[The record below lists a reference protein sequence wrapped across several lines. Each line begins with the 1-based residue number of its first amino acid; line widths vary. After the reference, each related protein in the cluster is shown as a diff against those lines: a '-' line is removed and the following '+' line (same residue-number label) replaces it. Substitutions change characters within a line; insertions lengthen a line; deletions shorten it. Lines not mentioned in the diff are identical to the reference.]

1 MKKYFF
7 ILVILASSF
16 LSYLSL
22 FAQELEAFW
31 TLVFAGDN
39 ITTPVYSAGNI
50 YTAGA
55 DKALNCITSKGSFLW
70 RRNTGAYPT
79 SLIST
84 SSDGVVYLVTKGGNI
99 EAYSSQGVSIWT
111 YKCKKMPLFPVY
123 VSDEGYILLTF
134 SDKLICLTRQGK
146 LKWELALPS
155 NPAKQ
160 PVEVAEKNIV
170 LLLQDGIL
178 LRFSMF
184 GKVIEK
190 ISVDKR
196 VETVSFAPQGF
207 VVSSSDSSLAYYKL
221 GEPSTLL
228 WQTNEVSV
236 CRMITYRDRAFFCAY
251 ANGDAVLKKVEDGT
265 EVWKTKLDKSLSENV
280 QCNYRAGE
288 FNIRDKGFAAI
299 VTQKGRVKWQ
309 KSLVEK
315 QFLPIITDNGLL
327 IGIRSEIL
335 NAYRM
340 ETRLVRKK
348 DATGRKR
355 LGTDVVAPNDV
366 QKREEENKDMLIHRA
381 TILYLLG
388 FSTFDFFKGVEE
400 DIHMGAVGEKE
411 DYYAIMLTG
420 ILENGSRFSYFP
432 HEFSS
437 FERGRAA
444 SLLGQMGLYEYRDV
458 LLEQITV
465 GMDGELAIGI
475 LRGLTALAYDPDGKT
490 INGIMF
496 ILNRTS
502 PSNVEVLKAVADA
515 FLSLAKFGDEIT
527 AKKAVESIF
536 SIMNGAY
543 PAVTKGYVR
552 QKLKNIA

>member
-1 MKKYFF
+1 MKKCFF
-7 ILVILASSF
+7 VFVILLNSF
-16 LSYLSL
+16 LCSFLL
-22 FAQELEAFW
+22 FSQELEAFW

-39 ITTPVYSAGNI
+39 ITTPVYSGGNI

-70 RRNTGAYPT
+70 RRNTASYPT

-84 SSDGVVYLVTKGGNI
+84 SSDGVVYLVTRGNNI
-99 EAYSSQGVSIWT
+99 EAYSSQGLPIWT

-123 VSDEGYILLTF
+123 VSNEGYLILTF
-134 SDKLICLTRQGK
+134 SDKLVSLTRQGK
-146 LKWELALPS
+146 LKWELNLPS
-155 NPAKQ
+155 KPIKE
-160 PVEVAEKNIV
+160 PVEVAEKNVIV
-170 LLLQDGIL
+170 VLQDGSF
-178 LRFSMF
+178 LRISMF
-184 GKVIEK
+184 GKIIEQLSLK
-190 ISVDKR
+190 KR
-196 VETVSFAPQGF
+196 IETVSFAPRGF
-207 VVSSSDSSLAYYKL
+207 VVSCEDSSLSYYKL

-228 WQTNEVSV
+228 WQTHEESV
-236 CRMITYRDRAFFCAY
+236 CRSVICKDTSLFCVY
-251 ANGDAVLKKVEDGT
+251 ASGDAVLKRAGDGS
-265 EVWKTKLDKSLSENV
+265 EVWKCRLEKTLSEDV
-280 QCNYRAGE
+280 LCNYSAGE
-288 FNIRDKGFAAI
+288 FKVRDKGFAAI
-299 VTQKGRVKWQ
+299 VTQKGKVKWQ

-340 ETRLVRKK
+340 ETKLVRKG
-348 DATGRKR
+348 DAGKKGRKS
-355 LGTDVVAPNDV
+355 DVASSSDAK
-366 QKREEENKDMLIHRA
+366 QREEENKEMVLHRS

-388 FSTFDFFKGVEE
+388 FSTFDFFKDVEE
-400 DIHMGAVGEKE
+400 DIKTGAVGEKE

-420 ILENGSRFSYFP
+420 IIENGSRFSYFP

-465 GMDGELAIGI
+465 AMDGELAVGI
-475 LRGLTALAYDPDGKT
+475 LRGLAALAYDPDGKT
-490 INGIMF
+490 ISGITS

-502 PSNVEVLKAVADA
+502 PDNVEVVKAVADA
-515 FLSLAKFGDEIT
+515 FLALAKFGDEKT
-527 AKKAVESIF
+527 AKKAVESVF

-543 PAVTKGYVR
+543 PAVIKGYVR
-552 QKLKNIA
+552 QKLKSIA